1 MGLRGAARGG
11 YNGAMAAPEE
21 PPRLIDPVCG
31 RELAPDPRRLG
42 VSFRGRR
49 WFFCDDPER
58 GCRLAF
64 KREPERWADAR
75 PEAGVP
81 SVFGVP
87 VPARPPSPFN
97 VRFAKLTPED
107 PDAE

>member
-1 MGLRGAARGG
+1 LRRPVARR
-11 YNGAMAAPEE
+11 YNAVMANPEA
-21 PPRLIDPVCG
+21 PPRLLDPVCG
-31 RELAPDPRRLG
+31 RELIPDPRRLG

-75 PEAGVP
+75 PEAGVRLTP
-81 SVFGVP
+81 TVP
-87 VPARPPSPFN
+87 PPERPPSPFR
-97 VRFAKLTPED
+97 VVSGAVSGGERSE
-107 PDAE
+107 E